1 MDLGL
6 EGKKAIVCASTKGL
20 GRACATA
27 LAREGVEVVING
39 RDGEFVGSAVE
50 EIGAETGV
58 AVTGVVGDVTT
69 DACREALLE
78 RCPDPDILVNNSA
91 GPAPGSF
98 TDYGKEE
105 WAAALDANMIAP
117 LLFVRAVLPGMRE
130 RRFGRII
137 NIVSAMVTT
146 PRPHMALSSGPR
158 AGLVAALKGVA
169 LEVARDN
176 VTIHNLLPERVDTD
190 RQIYMAQRLAEREGI
205 TFEEARAK
213 QVQSIAARRL
223 GRPGE
228 FGAVCAFLC
237 SEHAGYMSGQN
248 VHLDGGTYPALI

>member
-27 LAREGVEVVING
+27 LAQEGAEVVING
-39 RDGEFVGSAVE
+39 RSAELVAAAVE
-50 EIGAETGV
+50 ELNEKTRGTVHGI
-58 AVTGVVGDVTT
+58 VGDVTT
-69 DACREALLE
+69 DATREALLE
-78 RCPDPDILVNNSA
+78 QCPEPDILINNNA
-91 GPAPGSF
+91 GPAPGAF
-98 TDYGKEE
+98 LDYGREE

-117 LLFVRAVLPGMRE
+117 LLLVRAVLPGMRE

-137 NIVSAMVTT
+137 NIVSALVTT
-146 PRPHMALSSGPR
+146 PRPHMTLSSGPR

-169 LEVARDN
+169 LEVVKDN
-176 VTIHNLLPERVDTD
+176 VTIHNLLPERIDTD
-190 RQIYMAQRLAEREGI
+190 RQIYMAQKTAERESI
-205 TFEEARAK
+205 SFDAARAK
-213 QVQSIAARRL
+213 QAQSIAAQRL
-223 GRPGE
+223 GRPAE

-248 VHLDGGTYPALI
+248 IHLDGGTYPALV